1 MAKVLNFKV
10 VIEQDY
16 KGFFIADTLS
26 IPGCHTQGKTY
37 EEVLKNI
44 REAIKLCL
52 EVAEKDKSYK
62 AKIDFEEAKRNQRFV
77 GVTQVDVVV

>member
-10 VIEQDY
+10 VIEQDD
-16 KGFFIADTLS
+16 KGFFIADVPS

-52 EVAEKDKSYK
+52 EVAEKDKVYS
-62 AKIDFEEAKRNQRFV
+62 FSLLL
-77 GVTQVDVVV
+77 

>member
-10 VIEQDY
+10 VIEQDD
-16 KGFFIADTLS
+16 KGFFIADTPS

-62 AKIDFEEAKRNQRFV
+62 TKIDFEEAKRPQRFV
-77 GVTQVDVVV
+77 GVTQVDVAL